1 MSRLEV
7 EVLAGEE
14 FACEH
19 YNISRNEFCAL
30 AFAKFRPMSPGAKAA
45 VQTYDIIQKDL
56 EEYDEY
62 LNKD

>member
-14 FACEH
+14 FACEN

-30 AFAKFRPMSPGAKAA
+30 AFTKFRPMSPGARAA
-45 VQTYDIIQKDL
+45 VETYDTIQQDL
-56 EEYDEY
+56 EEWNDYF
-62 LNKD
+62 KK